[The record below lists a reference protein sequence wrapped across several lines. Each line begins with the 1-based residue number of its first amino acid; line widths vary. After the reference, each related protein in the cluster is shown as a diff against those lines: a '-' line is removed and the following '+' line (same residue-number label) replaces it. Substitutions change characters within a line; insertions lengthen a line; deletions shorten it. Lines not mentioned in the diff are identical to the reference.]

1 MSNAA
6 FNPIVE
12 ADFRPVSIG
21 HPAPAIGRDADGV
34 WHIRPLE
41 ALGDYPLRLTDRLV
55 AGARQFPER
64 TLMAARGADGAWIRI
79 SYADMLDRVRRIG
92 QWLLDRGLSVERPLL
107 VLSGNDL
114 EHAQLMFAAMYAGI
128 PYSSV
133 SPAYSLLATDYGK
146 LRHIVGTV
154 TPGMVYAAAGEP
166 FATAIAGA
174 VEAGVEIVLG
184 EGALADR
191 ASTPFAALLATAPA
205 TVDAANAAVGPD
217 TIAKFLFTSG
227 STKLPKAVITT
238 QRMLCANQQMLLQT
252 FPCFAGEPPVLVDWL
267 PWNHTFGGSHNVGIA
282 LYNGGSFYIDDGQPT
297 AKRFDATLR
306 NLRDI
311 APTVYFNVPKAWE
324 DLTVA
329 LEHDAVLREQ
339 FFARLQLFF
348 FAGAGL
354 SQAAWD
360 RLDRVTEAHCGH
372 RIRMMVGLGM
382 TETAP
387 SCLFSTGGVI
397 GAGYVGLPA
406 PGCEVKLV
414 PTDGKLEARMRGP
427 HVMPGYWRD
436 PAQTREAF
444 DAEGYYRTGD
454 ALKFVDEARP
464 ELGLVFDG
472 RIAEDFKLSSG
483 TFVSVGPLRAKVIT
497 TGAPYVQDVVV
508 AGINRDEI
516 GLLIFGRV
524 AECRQLAGLGEHA
537 DLFAVMTAPAV
548 RAHFQQLLE
557 QVNGTATGS
566 ANRVA
571 WIRLLET
578 LPSIDHSE
586 VTDKGSINQRAVLT
600 RRAELI
606 DALYHDQDDFVIK
619 ARTATVCKG

>member
-1 MSNAA
+1 MNNPA
-6 FNPIVE
+6 FQTVVDS
-12 ADFRPVSIG
+12 DFRPVSIG
-21 HPAPAIGRDADGV
+21 HPPPEIHHDADGV
-34 WHIRPLE
+34 WHVRPLE
-41 ALGDYPLRLTDRLV
+41 ALGDYPPRLTDRLV
-55 AGARQFPER
+55 DGARDFPER
-64 TLMAARGADGAWIRI
+64 TLMAARGPDGEWIRI
-79 SYADMLDRVRRIG
+79 GYGEMLQRARRIG
-92 QWLLDRGLSVERPLL
+92 QWLLDRGVSVERPLL

-114 EHAQLMFAAMYAGI
+114 EHIQLMLGAMYAGV

-133 SPAYSLLATDYGK
+133 SPAYSLVATDFGK

-154 TPGMVYAAAGEP
+154 TPSVVYAAAGEP
-166 FATAIAGA
+166 FARAIAGA
-174 VEAGVEIVLG
+174 IDGDVTVVLG
-184 EGALADR
+184 KGELSGR
-191 ASTPFAALLATAPA
+191 ASIPFAELLRAEPS

-227 STKLPKAVITT
+227 STKLPKAVTTT

-252 FPCFAGEPPVLVDWL
+252 FPVFAEEPPVLVDWL

-297 AKRFDATLR
+297 PKRFAETLR
-306 NLRDI
+306 NLREI
-311 APTVYFNVPKAWE
+311 SPTVYFNVPKAWE
-324 DLTVA
+324 DLTVV
-329 LEHDAVLREQ
+329 LESDAELREV
-339 FFARLQLFF
+339 FFAKLKLFF

-382 TETAP
+382 TETSP
-387 SCLFSTGGVI
+387 SCLFSTGGII

-427 HVMPGYWRD
+427 HVMPGYWRN
-436 PAQTREAF
+436 AEQTRAVF
-444 DAEGYYRTGD
+444 DADGYFCTGD

-497 TGAPYVQDVVV
+497 EGAPYVQDIVV
-508 AGINRDEI
+508 AGMNRDEI
-516 GLLIFGRV
+516 GVLVFARV
-524 AECRQLAGLGEHA
+524 PECRQLAGLGDDA
-537 DLFAVMTAPAV
+537 DLFAVMTHAKV
-548 RAHFQQLLE
+548 REHFAGLLTRL
-557 QVNGTATGS
+557 NRTATGS
-566 ANRVA
+566 ANRIA
-571 WIRLLET
+571 WLRLLET

-606 DALYHDQDDFVIK
+606 EALYAGQDPFLI
-619 ARTATVCKG
+619 TG

>member
-1 MSNAA
+1 MN
-6 FNPIVE
+6 NPSFQRIVE
-12 ADFRPVSIG
+12 SDYRPVSIG
-21 HPAPAIGRDADGV
+21 YPPPEFRHDENGV
-34 WHIRPLE
+34 WHIRSLE
-41 ALGDYPLRLTDRLV
+41 ALGDYPVRLTDRLV
-55 AGARQFPER
+55 SGAREFPER
-64 TLMAARGADGAWIRI
+64 TLMAARGPDGEWIRL
-79 SYADMLDRVRRIG
+79 SYAEMLARVRCIG

-114 EHAQLMFAAMYAGI
+114 EHIQLMLAAMYVGI
-128 PYSSV
+128 PYSPV
-133 SPAYSLLATDYGK
+133 SPAYSLVATDYGK

-154 TPGMVYAAAGEP
+154 TPGVVYAADGGP
-166 FATAIAGA
+166 FAKAIAGA
-174 VEAGVEIVLG
+174 VDAGVEIVLG
-184 EGALADR
+184 KGQLPGGQ
-191 ASTPFAALLATAPA
+191 STGFAELLATEPL

-217 TIAKFLFTSG
+217 SIAKFLFTSG
-227 STKLPKAVITT
+227 STKLPKAVVTT

-252 FPCFAGEPPVLVDWL
+252 FPVFAEEPPVLVDWL

-297 AKRFDATLR
+297 PKRFGETLR
-306 NLRDI
+306 NLREI
-311 APTVYFNVPKAWE
+311 SPTVYFNVPKAWE
-324 DLTVA
+324 DLTVV
-329 LEHDAVLREQ
+329 LEQDAQLREM
-339 FFARLQLFF
+339 FFARLKLFF

-382 TETAP
+382 TETSP

-414 PTDGKLEARMRGP
+414 PSDGKLEARMRGP
-427 HVMPGYWRD
+427 HVMPAYWRN
-436 PAQTREAF
+436 PEQTREVF
-444 DAEGYYRTGD
+444 DEEGYFCTGD
-454 ALKFVDEARP
+454 ALKFVDDNEP
-464 ELGLVFDG
+464 GLGLVFDG

-497 TGAPYVQDVVV
+497 MGAPYVQDAVV
-508 AGINRDEI
+508 AGVNRDNI
-516 GLLIFGRV
+516 GLLVFGRV
-524 AECRQLAGLGEHA
+524 AECRQLSGLGDEA
-537 DLFAVMTAPAV
+537 DLVEVMAHPAV
-548 RAHFQQLLE
+548 RDYFADLLARL
-557 QVNGTATGS
+557 NSTATGS

-600 RRAELI
+600 RRADLVE
-606 DALYHDQDDFVIK
+606 ALYNQQDPFVI
-619 ARTATVCKG
+619 TA

>member
-1 MSNAA
+1 MNIAA
-6 FNPIVE
+6 FKPIVE
-12 ADFRPVSIG
+12 TDYRPVNIG
-21 HPAPAIGRDADGV
+21 HPPPDIRRDADGV

-55 AGARQFPER
+55 TGARQFPER
-64 TLMAARGADGAWIRI
+64 TLMAARGADGEWIRI
-79 SYADMLDRVRRIG
+79 SYADMLARVRRIG

-114 EHAQLMFAAMYAGI
+114 EHSQLMFAAMYAGI

-133 SPAYSLLATDYGK
+133 SPAYSLVATDYGK
-146 LRHIVGTV
+146 LRHIVDTV

-166 FATAIAGA
+166 FAKAIAGA
-174 VEAGVEIVLG
+174 VDADVEIVLG
-184 EGALADR
+184 KGALPGR
-191 ASTPFAALLATAPA
+191 PSTPFADLLAVTPL

-227 STKLPKAVITT
+227 STKLPKAVVTT

-252 FPCFAGEPPVLVDWL
+252 FPCFAEEPPVLVDWL

-297 AKRFDATLR
+297 AKRFEETLR
-306 NLRDI
+306 NLRDVS
-311 APTVYFNVPKAWE
+311 PTVYFNVPKAWE
-324 DLTVA
+324 DLTVV
-329 LEHDAVLREQ
+329 LEHDAQLREK
-339 FFARLQLFF
+339 FFARLKLFF

-372 RIRMMVGLGM
+372 QIRMMVGLGM
-382 TETAP
+382 TETSP

-427 HVMPGYWRD
+427 HVMPGYWRN
-436 PAQTREAF
+436 PAQSREVF
-444 DAEGYYRTGD
+444 DAEGYYCTGD
-454 ALKFVDEARP
+454 ALRFVDRVA
-464 ELGLVFDG
+464 
-472 RIAEDFKLSSG
+472 
-483 TFVSVGPLRAKVIT
+483 
-497 TGAPYVQDVVV
+497 TGARHGLRRPHRRGFQAVVGHLRQRRAAARQGHHDRGAV
-508 AGINRDEI
+508 CPGCRRRRHEP
-516 GLLIFGRV
+516 GR
-524 AECRQLAGLGEHA
+524 RRPA
-537 DLFAVMTAPAV
+537 DLRPRRRVPPTGRAGRRGRLFEVMTHPAV
-548 RAHFQQLLE
+548 RAHFQELLVR
-557 QVNGTATGS
+557 VNSTATGS
-566 ANRVA
+566 ANRIA
-571 WIRLLET
+571 WVRLLET

-606 DALYHDQDDFVIK
+606 EALYNGQDDFAIK
-619 ARTATVCKG
+619 A

>member
-1 MSNAA
+1 MNIAA
-6 FNPIVE
+6 FKPIVE
-12 ADFRPVSIG
+12 TDYRPVNIG
-21 HPAPAIGRDADGV
+21 HPPAEIQRDADGV

-41 ALGDYPLRLTDRLV
+41 TLGDYPRCLTDRLV

-64 TLMAARGADGAWIRI
+64 TLMAARGADGEWIRI
-79 SYADMLDRVRRIG
+79 SYADMLARVRRIG

-114 EHAQLMFAAMYAGI
+114 EHSQLMFAAMYAGI

-133 SPAYSLLATDYGK
+133 SPAYSLVATDYGK
-146 LRHIVGTV
+146 LRHIVDTV
-154 TPGMVYAAAGEP
+154 TPGLVYAAAGEP
-166 FATAIAGA
+166 FAKAIAGA
-174 VEAGVEIVLG
+174 LDANVGIVLG
-184 EGALADR
+184 KGELPGR
-191 ASTPFAALLATAPA
+191 ASTPFTDLLETTPT

-227 STKLPKAVITT
+227 STKLPKAVVTT

-252 FPCFAGEPPVLVDWL
+252 MPFLAEEPPVLVDWL

-297 AKRFDATLR
+297 AKRFDETLR

-311 APTVYFNVPKAWE
+311 SPTVYFNVPKAWE
-324 DLTVA
+324 DLTVV
-329 LEHDAVLREQ
+329 LEHDAQLREK
-339 FFARLQLFF
+339 FFSRLKLFF

-360 RLDRVTEAHCGH
+360 RLDRVTESHCGH
-372 RIRMMVGLGM
+372 LIRMMVGLGM

-427 HVMPGYWRD
+427 HVMPGYWRN
-436 PAQTREAF
+436 PAQSGEVF
-444 DAEGYYRTGD
+444 DAEGYYCTGD
-454 ALKFVDEARP
+454 ALKFVDNARP

-497 TGAPYVQDVVV
+497 TGAPHVQDVVV
-508 AGINRDEI
+508 AGMNRDQI
-516 GLLIFGRV
+516 GLLIFARPV
-524 AECRQLAGLGEHA
+524 ECRQLAGLDERA
-537 DLFAVMTAPAV
+537 DLFEVMTHPAV
-548 RAHFQQLLE
+548 RAHFKELLAR
-557 QVNGTATGS
+557 VNSTATGS

-578 LPSIDHSE
+578 PPSIDHSE

-606 DALYHDQDDFVIK
+606 EALYLGQDDFLIQ
-619 ARTATVCKG
+619 A

>member
-1 MSNAA
+1 MNNPA
-6 FNPIVE
+6 FQSVIDS
-12 ADFRPVSIG
+12 DFRPVSIG
-21 HPAPAIGRDADGV
+21 HPPPEIHHDADGV

-41 ALGDYPLRLTDRLV
+41 ALGDYPPRLTDRLV
-55 AGARQFPER
+55 DGARDFPER
-64 TLMAARGADGAWIRI
+64 TLMAARGPDGEWIRI
-79 SYADMLDRVRRIG
+79 GYGDMLQRARRIG
-92 QWLLDRGLSVERPLL
+92 QWLLDHGVSVERPLL

-114 EHAQLMFAAMYAGI
+114 EHIQLMLGAMYAGV

-133 SPAYSLLATDYGK
+133 SPAYSLVATDFGK

-154 TPGMVYAAAGEP
+154 TPSVVYAAAGEP
-166 FATAIAGA
+166 FARAIAGA
-174 VEAGVEIVLG
+174 VDGDVTVVLG
-184 EGALADR
+184 KGELPER
-191 ASTPFAALLATAPA
+191 ASIPFAELLQAEPS

-227 STKLPKAVITT
+227 STKLPKAVTTT

-252 FPCFAGEPPVLVDWL
+252 FPVFAEEPPVLVDWL

-297 AKRFDATLR
+297 PKRFAETLR
-306 NLRDI
+306 NLREI
-311 APTVYFNVPKAWE
+311 SPTVYFNVPKAWE
-324 DLTVA
+324 DLTVV
-329 LEHDAVLREQ
+329 LEHDAELREV
-339 FFARLQLFF
+339 FFAKLKLFF

-382 TETAP
+382 TETSP

-427 HVMPGYWRD
+427 HVMPGYWRN
-436 PAQTREAF
+436 AEQTRAVF
-444 DAEGYYRTGD
+444 DADGYFCTGD

-464 ELGLVFDG
+464 ELGMVFDG

-497 TGAPYVQDVVV
+497 EGAPYVQDIVV
-508 AGINRDEI
+508 AGMNRDEI
-516 GLLIFGRV
+516 GVLVFARV
-524 AECRQLAGLGEHA
+524 PECRQLAGLGDDA
-537 DLFAVMTAPAV
+537 DLFAVMTHPKV
-548 RAHFQQLLE
+548 REHFAGLLTRL
-557 QVNGTATGS
+557 NRTATGS
-566 ANRVA
+566 ANRIA
-571 WIRLLET
+571 WLRLLET

-606 DALYHDQDDFVIK
+606 EALYAGQDPFLI
-619 ARTATVCKG
+619 TG

>member
-1 MSNAA
+1 MMNTAA
-6 FNPIVE
+6 FQAIVE
-12 ADFRPVSIG
+12 ADYRPVSIG
-21 HPAPAIGRDADGV
+21 YPPPDIRRDGDGIC
-34 WHIRPLE
+34 HIRPLE
-41 ALGDYPLRLTDRLV
+41 PLGDYPLRLTDRLL
-55 AGARQFPER
+55 AGARDFPER
-64 TLMAARGADGAWIRI
+64 TLMAARGADGEWIRI
-79 SYADMLDRVRRIG
+79 SYAEMLNRARRIG
-92 QWLLDRGLSVERPLL
+92 QWLLDRGLSAERPLL

-114 EHAQLMFAAMYAGI
+114 EHIQLMLAAMYAGI
-128 PYSSV
+128 PYSPV
-133 SPAYSLLATDYGK
+133 SPAYSLVATDYGK

-154 TPGMVYAAAGEP
+154 TPGAGYAADGAF
-166 FATAIAGA
+166 FANAIAGA
-174 VEAGVEIVLG
+174 VDADVEVVLG
-184 EGALADR
+184 KGELPDR
-191 ASTPFAALLATAPA
+191 STIPFANLLASEPT

-227 STKLPKAVITT
+227 STKLPKAVVTT

-252 FPCFAGEPPVLVDWL
+252 FPVFAEEPPVLVDWL

-297 AKRFDATLR
+297 PKRFGETLR

-311 APTVYFNVPKAWE
+311 SPTVYFNVPKAWE

-329 LEHDAVLREQ
+329 LEQDAQLREV
-339 FFARLQLFF
+339 FFARVKLFF

-382 TETAP
+382 TETSP

-427 HVMPGYWRD
+427 HVMPGYWRN
-436 PAQTREAF
+436 PEQTREVF
-444 DAEGYYRTGD
+444 DEEGYYCTGD
-454 ALKFVDEARP
+454 ALKFVDDARP

-497 TGAPYVQDVVV
+497 SGAPYVQDVVV
-508 AGINRDEI
+508 AGMNRDQI
-516 GLLIFGRV
+516 GLLVFGRP
-524 AECRQLAGLGEHA
+524 AECRQLAGLAEDA
-537 DLFAVMTAPAV
+537 DLFEVMTHPVV
-548 RAHFQQLLE
+548 REHFAGLLA
-557 QVNGTATGS
+557 QVNRTATGS
-566 ANRVA
+566 ANRIA

-600 RRAELI
+600 RRADLI
-606 DALYHDQDDFVIK
+606 EALYNGLDPYVI
-619 ARTATVCKG
+619 AA

>member
-1 MSNAA
+1 MNNAA
-6 FNPIVE
+6 FKPIVE
-12 ADFRPVSIG
+12 TDYRPVSIG
-21 HPAPAIGRDADGV
+21 HPPADIRRDADGV

-55 AGARQFPER
+55 EGARQFPER
-64 TLMAARGADGAWIRI
+64 TLMAARGADGEWVRI
-79 SYADMLDRVRRIG
+79 GYADMLARVRRIG
-92 QWLLDRGLSVERPLL
+92 QWLLDCGLSVERPLL

-114 EHAQLMFAAMYAGI
+114 EHSQLMFAAMYAGI

-133 SPAYSLLATDYGK
+133 SPAYSLVATDYGK
-146 LRHIVGTV
+146 LRHIVDTV

-166 FATAIAGA
+166 FAKAIAGA
-174 VEAGVEIVLG
+174 VDADVEIVLG
-184 EGALADR
+184 KGALPGRPTTSFAD
-191 ASTPFAALLATAPA
+191 LLAVEPL
-205 TVDAANAAVGPD
+205 TVDVANAAVGPD

-227 STKLPKAVITT
+227 STKLPKAVVTT

-252 FPCFAGEPPVLVDWL
+252 FPCFAEEPPVLVDWL

-297 AKRFDATLR
+297 AKRFEETLR
-306 NLRDI
+306 NLHDVS
-311 APTVYFNVPKAWE
+311 PTVYFNVPKAWE
-324 DLTVA
+324 DLTVV
-329 LEHDAVLREQ
+329 LEHDSQLREK
-339 FFARLQLFF
+339 FFARLKLFF

-360 RLDRVTEAHCGH
+360 RLDRVTEEHCGH
-372 RIRMMVGLGM
+372 QIRMMVGLGM
-382 TETAP
+382 TETSP

-427 HVMPGYWRD
+427 HVMPGYWRN
-436 PAQTREAF
+436 PEQSREVF
-444 DAEGYYRTGD
+444 DAEGYYCTGD
-454 ALKFVDEARP
+454 ALRFVDDAQP
-464 ELGLVFDG
+464 ELGMVFDG

-483 TFVSVGPLRAKVIT
+483 TFVNVGPLRAKVIT

-508 AGINRDEI
+508 AGMNRDDV

-524 AECRQLAGLGEHA
+524 AECRQLAALGEEA
-537 DLFAVMTAPAV
+537 DLFEVMTHPAV
-548 RAHFQQLLE
+548 RAHFKELLVR
-557 QVNGTATGS
+557 VNSTATGS
-566 ANRVA
+566 ANRIA
-571 WIRLLET
+571 WVRLLET

-600 RRAELI
+600 RRADLI
-606 DALYHDQDDFVIK
+606 DALYNGQDDFAIK
-619 ARTATVCKG
+619 A

>member
-1 MSNAA
+1 MNNAA
-6 FNPIVE
+6 FNQIVE
-12 ADFRPVSIG
+12 TDYRPVSIG
-21 HPAPAIGRDADGV
+21 HPPPDIRRDADGV

-41 ALGDYPLRLTDRLV
+41 PLGDYPQRLTDRLV

-64 TLMAARGADGAWIRI
+64 TLMAARGADGEWIRI
-79 SYADMLDRVRRIG
+79 GYADMLARVRRIG
-92 QWLLDRGLSVERPLL
+92 QWLLDRGLSAERPLL

-114 EHAQLMFAAMYAGI
+114 EHSQLMFAAMYAGI

-133 SPAYSLLATDYGK
+133 SPAYSLVATDYGK
-146 LRHIVGTV
+146 LRHIVDTV

-166 FATAIAGA
+166 FAKAIAGA
-174 VEAGVEIVLG
+174 VDADVEIVLG
-184 EGALADR
+184 KGALPGR
-191 ASTPFAALLATAPA
+191 QTTPFADLLAVEPT

-227 STKLPKAVITT
+227 STKLPKAVVTT

-252 FPCFAGEPPVLVDWL
+252 FPCFAEEPPVLVDWL

-297 AKRFDATLR
+297 AKRFEETLR
-306 NLRDI
+306 NLREI
-311 APTVYFNVPKAWE
+311 SPTVYFNVPKAWE
-324 DLTVA
+324 DLTVV
-329 LEHDAVLREQ
+329 LENDTQLREK
-339 FFARLQLFF
+339 FFARLKLFF

-360 RLDRVTEAHCGH
+360 RLDRVTEGHCGH

-382 TETAP
+382 TETSP

-427 HVMPGYWRD
+427 HVMPGYWRN
-436 PAQTREAF
+436 PNQSREAF
-444 DAEGYYRTGD
+444 DADGYYCTGD
-454 ALKFVDEARP
+454 ALKFVDDARP
-464 ELGLVFDG
+464 ELGMVFDG

-508 AGINRDEI
+508 AGMNRDEV
-516 GLLIFGRV
+516 GLLVFGRV
-524 AECRQLAGLGEHA
+524 AECRQLAALDEQA
-537 DLFAVMTAPAV
+537 DLFEVMTHPAV
-548 RAHFQQLLE
+548 RAHFKELLAR
-557 QVNGTATGS
+557 VNSTATGS
-566 ANRVA
+566 ANRIA

-600 RRAELI
+600 RRADLI
-606 DALYHDQDDFVIK
+606 EALYNGQDPFAI
-619 ARTATVCKG
+619 AA

>member
-1 MSNAA
+1 MNTAA
-6 FNPIVE
+6 FKAIVE
-12 ADFRPVSIG
+12 ADYRPVSIG
-21 HPAPAIGRDADGV
+21 HPPAEIRCDADGV

-41 ALGDYPLRLTDRLV
+41 ALGDYPRCLTDRLV
-55 AGARQFPER
+55 DGAHQFPER
-64 TLMAARGADGAWIRI
+64 TLMAARGEDGEWVRI
-79 SYADMLDRVRRIG
+79 SYADMLARVRRIG

-114 EHAQLMFAAMYAGI
+114 EHSQLMFAAMYAGI

-133 SPAYSLLATDYGK
+133 SPAYSLVATDYGK
-146 LRHIVGTV
+146 LRHIVDTV
-154 TPGMVYAAAGEP
+154 TPGMVYAAEGAP
-166 FATAIAGA
+166 FAKAIAGA
-174 VEAGVEIVLG
+174 LAADVEIVLG
-184 EGALADR
+184 KGELPDRPSIAFAD
-191 ASTPFAALLATAPA
+191 LLETVPK

-227 STKLPKAVITT
+227 STKLPKAVVTT

-252 FPCFAGEPPVLVDWL
+252 MPYFAEEPPVLVDWL

-306 NLRDI
+306 NLREI
-311 APTVYFNVPKAWE
+311 SPTVYFNVPKAWE
-324 DLTVA
+324 DLTVV
-329 LEHDAVLREQ
+329 LEHDAQLREK
-339 FFARLQLFF
+339 FFARLKLFF

-372 RIRMMVGLGM
+372 LIRMMVGLGM

-414 PTDGKLEARMRGP
+414 PIDGKLEARMRGP
-427 HVMPGYWRD
+427 HVMPGYWRN
-436 PAQTREAF
+436 PAQSAEVF
-444 DAEGYYRTGD
+444 DAEGYYCTGD
-454 ALKFVDEARP
+454 ALKFVDAARP

-497 TGAPYVQDVVV
+497 AGAPYVQDVVV
-508 AGINRDEI
+508 AGMNRDQI
-516 GLLIFGRV
+516 GLLIFARP
-524 AECRQLAGLGEHA
+524 AECRQLAGLDERA
-537 DLFAVMTAPAV
+537 DLFEVMTHAAV
-548 RAHFQQLLE
+548 RAHFQALLAR
-557 QVNGTATGS
+557 VNSTATGS

-578 LPSIDHSE
+578 PPSIDHSE
-586 VTDKGSINQRAVLT
+586 VTDKGSINQRAVLA

-606 DALYHDQDDFVIK
+606 EALYRGQDDFVIL
-619 ARTATVCKG
+619 A